1 MTISIWH
8 LMFKNYS
15 LVDEN
20 LFLDTK
26 CKIKAFLD
34 IVLDNGH
41 LDENI
46 FNITWKFCTP
56 NFLNIIIEINMCGH
70 FPEKDILVT
79 MDASS
84 LYTNISI
91 EDGLNFMKETV
102 EDLWPN

>member
-1 MTISIWH
+1 
-8 LMFKNYS
+8 MFKNYS

-34 IVLDNGH
+34 EGLDNGH

-46 FNITWKFCTP
+46 LNITRKFFNP

-70 FPEKDILVT
+70 FPENYISVT

-91 EDGLNFMKETV
+91 EDGLNYMKETV
-102 EDLWPN
+102 EDL